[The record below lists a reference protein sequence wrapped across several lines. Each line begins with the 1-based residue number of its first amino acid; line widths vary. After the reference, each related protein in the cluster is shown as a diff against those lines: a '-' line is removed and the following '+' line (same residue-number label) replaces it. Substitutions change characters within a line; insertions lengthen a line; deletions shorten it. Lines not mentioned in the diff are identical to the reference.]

1 MRKILDVPYFNH
13 AIIAR
18 DAATASW
25 LDRRDFARNWWRL
38 YEDDQRWTPP
48 AYSTLTRELQPG
60 RNPHLA
66 RLMPGLVRVEAL
78 YRTNIRTSRQDQP
91 VPLANVFEQ
100 PLAAAVYTLDP
111 RRTDRAGYLALLQ
124 TSSDEEG
131 LQRLLSHARE
141 AMRPLRVKRVIG
153 PVGMSPHLDSGV
165 LVDSWD
171 AWPPLHT
178 PSNPPYLPER
188 LAQRMDL
195 LQTGRL
201 YQAAVP
207 DSPLATDGPAA
218 LEPLEPARLA
228 GDLLPLLG
236 EATAN
241 PTAGF
246 VTPDEAEA
254 AFLLRWLGGR
264 DLLGWTAV
272 IDNQPVGFV
281 LLGPDSSLGCAAGR
295 RRTQAA
301 GSPLGGGQPR
311 PAAGGPPLLWRC
323 LSNLSPAGRRPTALV
338 DRFADRARTGLVC
351 AECRPG
357 LGTGARRVGSG
368 RLPAGGGRGAA
379 PDVSVV
385 PAAVLTMVC
394 KMPSCR

>member
-1 MRKILDVPYFNH
+1 MPYFNYS
-13 AIIAR
+13 IVAR
-18 DAATASW
+18 DAVTVSW
-25 LDRRDFARNWWRL
+25 LDRRDFVRNWWRL
-38 YEDDQRWTPP
+38 YEDDRRWTPP

-78 YRTNIRTSRQDQP
+78 YRNNMRTSRQDQP

-100 PLAAAVYTLDP
+100 PLAAAVYALDP
-111 RRTDRAGYLALLQ
+111 RRSDRTAYLALLQ

-131 LQRLLSHARE
+131 LHRLLSHARE
-141 AMRPLRVKRVIG
+141 AMRPLRVKRGIG
-153 PVGMSPHLDSGV
+153 PVGLSPHVDSGV

-188 LAQRMDL
+188 LAERMDV

-201 YQAAVP
+201 YHTAVP
-207 DSPLATDGPAA
+207 DGPLPTGGPAA
-218 LEPLEPARLA
+218 LEPLDPARLA
-228 GDLLPLLG
+228 HDLLPLLG

-246 VTPDEAEA
+246 VAPDEAEA
-254 AFLLRWLGGR
+254 AFLLRWLGGG

-281 LLGPDSSLGCAAGR
+281 LLGPDRAAAVR
-295 RRTQAA
+295 Q
-301 GSPLGGGQPR
+301 SGGGR
-311 PAAGGPPLLWRC
+311 KLLGRF
-323 LSNLSPAGRRPTALV
+323 SAVVRRDSSPAGRLYFGAV
-338 DRFADRARTGLVC
+338 S
-351 AECRPG
+351 PG
-357 LGTGARRVGSG
+357 YRRRGVGSQLWSAALQTAQERG
-368 RLPAGGGRGAA
+368 WLTLSAGPVWEPAQGEAAAAAFLLAVGAE
-379 PDVSVV
+379 PRQTYQ
-385 PAAVLTMVC
+385 LYQ
-394 KMPSCR
+394 RQF